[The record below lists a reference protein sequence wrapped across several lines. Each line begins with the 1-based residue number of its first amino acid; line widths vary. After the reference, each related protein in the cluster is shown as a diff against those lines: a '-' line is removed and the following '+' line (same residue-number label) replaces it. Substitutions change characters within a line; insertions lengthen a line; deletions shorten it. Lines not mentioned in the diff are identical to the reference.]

1 MNAEI
6 SSRCENHGEKAGGA
20 ILKEGR
26 CWMYKSLT
34 GASAGSF
41 AVCIVQLQASMEQSP
56 FVSGFALAGLSGGGD
71 AGWGGVVEPQKAAEL

>member
-6 SSRCENHGEKAGGA
+6 SSHCESHGEKVGGA

-34 GASAGSF
+34 GAFAGSF
-41 AVCIVQLQASMEQSP
+41 AVCVVQIQASMEQSP
-56 FVSGFALAGLSGGGD
+56 FVSGFALAGFVRGRRC
-71 AGWGGVVEPQKAAEL
+71 WGGVVEPQKTAEL

>member
-6 SSRCENHGEKAGGA
+6 SSRCENHGEKAGEA
-20 ILKEGR
+20 ILKEGG

-41 AVCIVQLQASMEQSP
+41 AGCIVQIQASMEQSP
-56 FVSGFALAGLSGGGD
+56 FVSGFALAGFVRGRRC
-71 AGWGGVVEPQKAAEL
+71 WGGVVELQKAAEL